1 MPESIQNQRIE
12 MDGWTIQLRIPSPNA
27 EKHSVFLLLH
37 GWTGDESVMWV
48 FADKLPQ
55 EYIMVA
61 PRGIYP
67 TPLGGYGW
75 QSEIKEGWPTIQE
88 LQPAARKLIGLVD
101 LLGEQ
106 SLIPQADFERINIMG
121 FSQGAA
127 TAYTIGLMYPERVLS
142 IVGLSGFLPNDV
154 ADQVSGRPIEGKPIF
169 IAHGTKDT
177 LVPVTRARQS
187 VELLERAG
195 AKVLYCED
203 EVGHKLGTA
212 CFRAMQSFAERQYFG
227 NRY

>member
-1 MPESIQNQRIE
+1 MSEFIQNRRIE
-12 MDGWTIQLRIPSPNA
+12 LDGWVIQSRIPSALIDKNP
-27 EKHSVFLLLH
+27 VFLLLH

-55 EYIMVA
+55 KYIMFS
-61 PRGIYP
+61 PRGIFP

-75 QSEIKEGWPTIQE
+75 QTDIHQGWPVLNE
-88 LQPAARKLIGLVD
+88 LQPAAMKLMELINQLD
-101 LLGEQ
+101 EQ
-106 SLIPQADFERINIMG
+106 KIMPQADFDRINIMG

-127 TAYTIGLMYPERVLS
+127 TAYTIALMYPERIQS

-154 ADQVSGRPIEGKPIF
+154 IDQVSTQPIEGLPVF

-195 AKVLYCED
+195 AKVVYCED
-203 EVGHKLGTA
+203 EVGHKLGTT
-212 CFRAMQSFAERQYFG
+212 CFRSMQSFVEQQMASNG
-227 NRY
+227 V